1 MLAQPALDWAE
12 PGGQPVRAQDPGET
26 TWRVTRQPAGSA
38 AARAQVAAAEAAA
51 ARSAVPELALAGTPH
66 FALHLANNSSRGA
79 SPTPRAPSPGLL
91 RPRRTEGLAV
101 LADPLKFVKPRAGD
115 EADPLATARSR
126 RGEASDNNSYAQHEQ
141 LTARERAPLKGL
153 ATYESEAARAEGNEE
168 ICTPRGTVIRG
179 GSVKASPSHGRN

>member
-66 FALHLANNSSRGA
+66 FALHLANSSRGA
-79 SPTPRAPSPGLL
+79 SPTPRASSPGLL

-126 RGEASDNNSYAQHEQ
+126 RGEACDNNSYAQHAQ

-168 ICTPRGTVIRG
+168 ICTPRGRSYAAG
-179 GSVKASPSHGRN
+179 ASR